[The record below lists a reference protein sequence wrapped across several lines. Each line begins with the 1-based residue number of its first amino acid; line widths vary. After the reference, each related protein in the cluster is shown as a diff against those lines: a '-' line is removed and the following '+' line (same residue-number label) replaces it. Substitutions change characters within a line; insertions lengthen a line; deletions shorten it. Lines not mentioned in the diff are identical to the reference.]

1 MKSLLLFAILL
12 FSFTFTFAQNEQ
24 APIVEKEIKY
34 KDWTYPNVRA
44 EGSTNLKNFAQSKKL
59 VLVVYF
65 APWCPNWKYDA
76 PFVQRMYE
84 KYKGNGFEVIGVGE
98 YQDSPDQMKANLETF
113 KITFPVVLESDS
125 RAAKQKTLHYQY
137 RRSVGD
143 TRGWGSPWTI
153 FLQPAQFNPKS
164 DVLVEKAFVVNG
176 ELIQPDAEA
185 FIREKL
191 GLAKDE
197 KKAGMMAKEKE
208 IEICTPEKKTAEF
221 IKP

>member
-1 MKSLLLFAILL
+1 MKSLFLLAIILV
-12 FSFTFTFAQNEQ
+12 SFTFTFAQNEQ
-24 APIVEKEIKY
+24 APILEKEIKY
-34 KDWTYPNVRA
+34 KDWTYRNVRA
-44 EGSTNLKNFAQSKKL
+44 EGSTNLKNFAQGKKL
-59 VLVVYF
+59 VMVVYF
-65 APWCPNWKYDA
+65 APWCPNWRHDA

-84 KYKGNGFEVIGVGE
+84 KYKSSGFDVIGVGE
-98 YQDSPDQMKANLETF
+98 YQDSPEQMKTNLETF

-125 RAAKQKTLHYQY
+125 RAAKQTTPHYQY
-137 RRSVGD
+137 RRSTGD

-153 FLQPAQFNPKS
+153 FLQPALFEAKS
-164 DVLVEKAFVVNG
+164 DVLVKRAFIVNG
-176 ELIQPDAEA
+176 ELIETEAEA

-197 KKAGMMAKEKE
+197 KAAAAVAKEKE